1 MADIKWIKMATGLPG
16 NRKIKQIRRLPDG
29 DKIALM
35 WVFMLCL
42 AGDVN
47 EQGLIY
53 LTPEVPYTDE
63 MLADEFDMDINVIRL
78 GLEAFQRFGMIE
90 IVDDIICL
98 SSWEKWQAV
107 DSMATIREQT
117 RKRVAKHRE
126 KQKLIASNV
135 TCNVTVTQ
143 CNATEEDIERDI
155 EKELDNK
162 DIIPDSDEPEPPAP
176 KKPKKPKKP
185 KEPEEPKRE
194 HGEYKHV
201 LLTDTEYEKLAKDF
215 GSDMRDKA
223 IVFLDEYMEEKKKY
237 KSQSHYLAIRRWV
250 IDAVKE
256 KEEKQNRGRKEP
268 VPSWM
273 NKGSFN
279 NYDQRQYDASEM
291 SDLERKMMQ
300 KTAGNSPEIAARA
313 EALKKQLS

>member
-176 KKPKKPKKP
+176 KKSKPVKHKY
-185 KEPEEPKRE
+185 
-194 HGEYKHV
+194 GEYNNV
-201 LLTDTEYEKLAKDF
+201 LLTDDELQKLKTEY
-215 GSDMRDKA
+215 SDW
-223 IVFLDEYMEEKKKY
+223 EERIERLSSYVASTGKSY
-237 KSQSHYLAIRRWV
+237 KSHYATIRNWARK
-250 IDAVKE
+250 DADKP
-256 KEEKQNRGRKEP
+256 GRKEI

-279 NYDQRQYDASEM
+279 NYDQRQYNASEM